1 MNTTSTGVA
10 GIATNTSLFRRFP
23 RGIQPILPQTSNRV
37 FNDTVDTV
45 NAADEDMAIELSM
58 AELREV
64 TGYALACAEPLLAI
78 FERDC
83 PDDPRPRAVLDE
95 ARRFAA
101 GGKRT
106 KALRVTALEAHRAAR
121 AAAEMR
127 YEAAADAA
135 RAAGHAGAAAYLHPL
150 AKATQ
155 GGHILMSAAHAA
167 RALELDVGDDRN
179 VGDEYIEKA
188 TGLAGPVVVSVLT
201 RYPPAPRGRGR
212 VGDLWRKLDASLRQL
227 ATDR

>member
-1 MNTTSTGVA
+1 
-10 GIATNTSLFRRFP
+10 
-23 RGIQPILPQTSNRV
+23 
-37 FNDTVDTV
+37 
-45 NAADEDMAIELSM
+45 MAIELSM

-188 TGLAGPVVVSVLT
+188 TGLADPVVVSVLT

>member
-1 MNTTSTGVA
+1 M
-10 GIATNTSLFRRFP
+10 
-23 RGIQPILPQTSNRV
+23 
-37 FNDTVDTV
+37 FNDTVDSM
-45 NAADEDMAIELSM
+45 NAADDNLTIELSM

-64 TGYALACAEPLLAI
+64 TGYAVACAEPVLAI

-106 KALRVTALEAHRAAR
+106 KALRVTALDAHRAAR
-121 AAAEMR
+121 AAGETHH
-127 YEAAADAA
+127 EAAVDAA
-135 RAAGHAGAAAYLHPL
+135 RAAGHAGGAAYLHPL

-167 RALELDVGDDRN
+167 RALELDAGDDRS

-188 TGLAGPVVVSVLT
+188 TSLASPLVVSVLR
-201 RYPPAPRGRGR
+201 RYPPAPSGRGR
-212 VGDLWRKLDASLRQL
+212 VGELWRKLDASLRENL
-227 ATDR
+227 GHPKDRVC